1 MSALRFLFLCTDN
14 AAQSILAEGLAN
26 RFGAGR
32 LRGYSAGTHPAG
44 EVHALALVV
53 LREYGVHIDDLCSKP
68 WQLFTMPGFRPMHA
82 IITVGDRVADE
93 VHPAWPGTPVQ
104 AQWWLPDPVR
114 AQGDAGVRLGAFE
127 DLAARLVIRL
137 RALQKLPLECLH
149 GEALQEALQRIH
161 DDALR
166 GESA

>member
-32 LRGYSAGTHPAG
+32 LRGYSAGTHPS
-44 EVHALALVV
+44 EQVHTLALVV
-53 LREYGVHIDDLCSKP
+53 LREYGVHVDDLCCKP
-68 WQLFTMPGFRPMHA
+68 WQIFTMPGFRPMHA

-93 VHPAWPGTPVQ
+93 VQPAWPGAPVL
-104 AQWWLPDPVR
+104 ARWGLPDPTR
-114 AQGDAGVRLGAFE
+114 AQGDAEVRLGAFE
-127 DLAARLVIRL
+127 DLAARLETRL
-137 RALQKLPLECLH
+137 RAFLALPIENLQ
-149 GEALQEALQRIH
+149 GDALQEALQRVH

-166 GESA
+166 CE